1 MRGYNRTG
9 EWPEPILTSPA
20 PQRREENSEVYACEG
35 DASRATGT
43 SVATVTTSLA
53 AVELCDEDVAMRCS
67 AQSDAGSAADPEW
80 EAVLAQLLAE
90 EAEEEELCCRFER
103 RGDDSDDGW
112 DNYSEEEEEDAVQGV
127 AGKVDE
133 SLERRDERACAT
145 GLEPRLHLGLDR
157 ADAAVLMQAGPAVLF
172 RAAEVEAEKR
182 AKGKKGKKK
191 KKKGGGSGGAGP
203 SQESEAPAEAA
214 AAKPA
219 PLDREGLLKLLAEL
233 HEDRIRFGITPE
245 TSGQGAGGGLAR
257 AQGQL
262 AQW

>member
-1 MRGYNRTG
+1 MAERHAAAPHAAVRGG
-9 EWPEPILTSPA
+9 DAGGLA
-20 PQRREENSEVYACEG
+20 AG

-112 DNYSEEEEEDAVQGV
+112 DNYSEEEEEEEDGHAAVQGV

-145 GLEPRLHLGLDR
+145 GGGFSMPQAAPTSMGYHSCDCIEEGFNIQQTGIEGDR
-157 ADAAVLMQAGPAVLF
+157 MSASDVSSVPIVTNQSHPSSQISACTDPESSAAPS
-172 RAAEVEAEKR
+172 RARR
-182 AKGKKGKKK
+182 A
-191 KKKGGGSGGAGP
+191 S
-203 SQESEAPAEAA
+203 AA
-214 AAKPA
+214 S
-219 PLDREGLLKLLAEL
+219 
-233 HEDRIRFGITPE
+233 
-245 TSGQGAGGGLAR
+245 TSAFNLNVPPPCAR
-257 AQGQL
+257 AF
-262 AQW
+262 

>member
-1 MRGYNRTG
+1 MRSERHAA
-9 EWPEPILTSPA
+9 A
-20 PQRREENSEVYACEG
+20 PHAAVRGGDAGGLAAG

-112 DNYSEEEEEDAVQGV
+112 DNYSEEGEEDAVQSV

-145 GLEPRLHLGLDR
+145 GGGFSMPPGGSHLDGLSLLRLHR
-157 ADAAVLMQAGPAVLF
+157 
-172 RAAEVEAEKR
+172 R
-182 AKGKKGKKK
+182 
-191 KKKGGGSGGAGP
+191 GA
-203 SQESEAPAEAA
+203 STFNKQESRVTAC
-214 AAKPA
+214 
-219 PLDREGLLKLLAEL
+219 L
-233 HEDRIRFGITPE
+233 HQTCHPSR
-245 TSGQGAGGGLAR
+245 S
-257 AQGQL
+257 
-262 AQW
+262 

>member
-1 MRGYNRTG
+1 MAERHAAAPHAAVRGG
-9 EWPEPILTSPA
+9 DAGGLA
-20 PQRREENSEVYACEG
+20 AG

-112 DNYSEEEEEDAVQGV
+112 DNCSEEEEEEDGHAAVQGV

-145 GLEPRLHLGLDR
+145 GGKFSMPPGGSHLDGLSLLRLHR
-157 ADAAVLMQAGPAVLF
+157 
-172 RAAEVEAEKR
+172 R
-182 AKGKKGKKK
+182 
-191 KKKGGGSGGAGP
+191 GA
-203 SQESEAPAEAA
+203 STFNKQESRMTAC
-214 AAKPA
+214 
-219 PLDREGLLKLLAEL
+219 L
-233 HEDRIRFGITPE
+233 HQTCHPSR
-245 TSGQGAGGGLAR
+245 S
-257 AQGQL
+257 
-262 AQW
+262 